1 MGVAVN
7 VWIVTT
13 WNQPCGISEFAA
25 YLTEAVTQA
34 DPSIVH
40 TPITDLHPNGV
51 FQRGGEMP
59 DLVVLNYHSALL
71 SQWQPE
77 HLRALKAKGIPTVCV
92 WHDSGVPN
100 SDHCKSIHAVADAF
114 VVHEP
119 CEDLPGARYWRQGV
133 PDWPTYHTTDSG
145 MRPPTVGSVGFPFAW
160 KNFDLL
166 CEAANIA
173 GWCVMLLAPTATD
186 EDIARWRRL
195 LPWTQ
200 LTVERSFLPRKEV
213 VYNLSQCDAT
223 AFLYNTHNTGTS
235 GAIRQ
240 GIAARKPV
248 IASRFPFGRQ
258 FRDLHADPLAARAI
272 TWVEPSLEKV
282 VAALSQVRIAPID
295 AGMVALAEQD
305 SWKGLGVKYAALYKE
320 LAHV

>member
-1 MGVAVN
+1 MN
-7 VWIVTT
+7 VWIVST
-13 WNQPCGISEFAA
+13 WEQPCGISEYAA

-100 SDHCKSIHAVADAF
+100 SDHCTSIHAVADAF
-114 VVHEP
+114 GVHEP
-119 CEDLPGARYWRQGV
+119 CEDLPGAHYWRQGV
-133 PDWPTYHTTDSG
+133 PALTQPPFATPWEA
-145 MRPPTVGSVGFPFAW
+145 RPVVGTVGFPFGW
-160 KNFDLL
+160 KGFDLL
-166 CEAANIA
+166 CEAAAQA
-173 GWCVMLLAPTATD
+173 GWSVLLLAPNATA
-186 EDIARWRRL
+186 EDVQRWFAL
-195 LPWTQ
+195 NPHLAVTQ
-200 LTVERSFLPRKEV
+200 TFLPREEV
-213 VYNLSQCDAT
+213 VARLAGCDAT
-223 AFLYNTHNTGTS
+223 AFCYNAANTGTS

-258 FRDLHADPLAARAI
+258 FRDLQADPLAARAI
-272 TWVEPSLEKV
+272 TWVEPSLEAV
-282 VAALSQVRIAPID
+282 VAALSQVKIAPID

-305 SWKGLGVKYAALYKE
+305 SWKGLGVKYSQLYRE
-320 LAHV
+320 LVSK